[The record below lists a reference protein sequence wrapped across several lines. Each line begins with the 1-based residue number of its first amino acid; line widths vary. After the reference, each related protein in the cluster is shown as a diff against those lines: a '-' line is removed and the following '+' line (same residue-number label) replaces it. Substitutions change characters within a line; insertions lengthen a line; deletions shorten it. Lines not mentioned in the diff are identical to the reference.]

1 MKLILKVLQGLVVVN
16 KSVSV
21 WGLFKIKASSI
32 VVILLAPARVKAEH
46 RTEGGRH
53 DALKNVTRQEKKKPA
68 ELA

>member
-1 MKLILKVLQGLVVVN
+1 MN

-53 DALKNVTRQEKKKPA
+53 DALKNVTRQEKK
-68 ELA
+68 LATQPLLFVKL